1 MDITLLQGLMI
12 TGWAV
17 IAGCDYQTEAFFI
30 FRPIVVAT
38 VTGILLGDPV
48 TGAMVGGL
56 TELAFAGLTMV
67 GGTTPPDPLVAGL
80 MGAVF
85 AICGNMSPTNALALA
100 IPFCILSQYIHILTT
115 TAYLAWNRVGARMI
129 KGNNV
134 KGLVRINVFATLLS
148 GVISGIFIFLSTY
161 VIQDAIDKIIAVI
174 PEWLMHGLE
183 VAGGVMP
190 ALGFAMLLMVMFKVR
205 YVPFLIVGF
214 LLACFI
220 EFKNLLPIALVGFA
234 FAVFNYFYGRKD
246 KDVAAAAAEE
256 NGGNENVGI

>member
-1 MDITLLQGLMI
+1 MEISLLQGVMI
-12 TGWAV
+12 TIWAI

-30 FRPIVVAT
+30 FRPITVAT
-38 VTGILLGDPV
+38 VTGILLGDPI

-85 AICGNMSPTNALALA
+85 AICGHMSPTNALALA
-100 IPFCILSQYIHILTT
+100 IPFCILSEYIHILMS
-115 TAYLAWNRVGARMI
+115 TAYLAWNRIGAKMI
-129 KGNNV
+129 KSIDV
-134 KGLVRINVFATLLS
+134 KGLVSINILGILLS
-148 GVISGIFIFLSTY
+148 GLVSGIFVFLSTY
-161 VIQDAIDKIIAVI
+161 VIQDTIDAIIGSI

-190 ALGFAMLLMVMFKVR
+190 ALGFAMLLLVMFKVK
-205 YVPFLIVGF
+205 YAPFLIVGF

-220 EFKNLLPIALVGFA
+220 EFKNLLPIALVGVA
-234 FAVFNYFYGRKD
+234 FAMFNYFYGRRD
-246 KDVAAAAAEE
+246 DEAQPIAAAE
-256 NGGNENVGI
+256 NGGDENVGI